1 MERNLRSKQNKRV
14 GQKIHK
20 KGGDWWMYDGYEGQN
35 EEFVK
40 HEYLTRKTLN
50 AKSKMWK
57 MCSVIVKENEN
68 LQTKKTNKTRT
79 NQQPQ
84 LWPSP
89 STSAPASITNVNS
102 SHHHRYSFSY
112 YHHRQQQQQLYCH
125 VICQQVNERQTEGHW
140 VMCWEKEKGRER
152 DYMTM
157 RKMEQW
163 FSLVQVNIIV
173 SRSPVYLLLF

>member
-1 MERNLRSKQNKRV
+1 MNVRWLRRTEWGVCKTWIFDKKNIKCEEQNVKNVQRNSKRKW
-14 GQKIHK
+14 KSPDK
-20 KGGDWWMYDGYEGQN
+20 KQ
-35 EEFVK
+35 
-40 HEYLTRKTLN
+40 
-50 AKSKMWK
+50 
-57 MCSVIVKENEN
+57 
-68 LQTKKTNKTRT
+68 TNKTRT

-173 SRSPVYLLLF
+173 SRSPVYLLLFLKNIY